1 MRDGKG
7 ERIGVNNNYFSKI
20 MGARDK
26 RRANEKVRF
35 PMFDRL

>member
-7 ERIGVNNNYFSKI
+7 EKIGVNNNYFSK